1 MFQMLILASVIL
13 VLEQMFTA
21 RSYYVLDGGV
31 ITSTVSLVITMTA
44 VVVPSVM
51 LMVSLVMD

>member
-1 MFQMLILASVIL
+1 MFEMLILASVIL

>member
-1 MFQMLILASVIL
+1 MFEMLILASVIL

-51 LMVSLVMD
+51 LMVSLAMD

>member
-1 MFQMLILASVIL
+1 MSEMLMLASVIL

-51 LMVSLVMD
+51 LMVSLVME

>member
-1 MFQMLILASVIL
+1 MYEMLILASVIL

>member
-1 MFQMLILASVIL
+1 MFEMLILASVIL

-31 ITSTVSLVITMTA
+31 ITSTVSLLITMTA

>member
-51 LMVSLVMD
+51 LMVSLAMD

>member
-1 MFQMLILASVIL
+1 MYEMLILASVIL

-51 LMVSLVMD
+51 LMVSLAMD

>member
-1 MFQMLILASVIL
+1 MFEMLILASVIL

-44 VVVPSVM
+44 VAVPSVM
-51 LMVSLVMD
+51 LMVSLAMD

>member
-1 MFQMLILASVIL
+1 MSEMLMLASVIL

>member
-1 MFQMLILASVIL
+1 MFEMLILASVIL

-51 LMVSLVMD
+51 LMVSLVLD